1 MNNYNI
7 PFAKPI
13 LDDKEKSATSKVLNG
28 HILTHGPMCKNFEA
42 SFGLFH
48 NNINAITLSN
58 CTSAMFLALKA
69 LGINEG
75 DEVIVPAMTHIA
87 TAHCVAHTGAKVVF
101 SDIDSKTGNIDPE
114 KILDK
119 INDNTKAIIVV
130 HFVGLPADMSKILSI
145 IKGKNISIIE
155 DCAAALGAIYDS
167 KLVGTIGTAGCFSFY
182 PTKHITTME
191 GGMLISKDKSL
202 TDTIRKLS
210 SFGYTKNLFE
220 RSTPGVYDVD
230 MLGYNFRMSEVAAA
244 IGNEQ
249 LKKFNIFLDKRNSNA
264 KIIRKGLSDCS
275 EIDIMPY
282 KSGKS
287 ISSNFCVN
295 IVLKK
300 GGEELR
306 NKLILKLKDND
317 IGTSVHYPVC
327 LPYSI
332 YYKDKIKFYHDNF
345 MTAKHFASNTI
356 SLPCGPHITNK
367 DAKFIVKKFKTCLQ
381 ELI

>member
-1 MNNYNI
+1 MINDNI
-7 PFAKPI
+7 PFAKPV
-13 LDDKEKSATSKVLNG
+13 LDSEEKNAASNVLNG
-28 HILTHGPMCKNFEA
+28 HILTHGPMCKTFET
-42 SFGLFH
+42 SFGSFH

-69 LGINEG
+69 LGLGQG

-87 TAHCVAHTGAKVVF
+87 TAHCVSHTGSRVVF
-101 SDIDSKTGNIDPE
+101 CDIDSKTGNIDP
-114 KILDK
+114 KILMSK

-130 HFVGLPADMSKILSI
+130 HYVGLPADMYKILDI
-145 IKGKNISIIE
+145 IKGKNISLIE
-155 DCAAALGAIYDS
+155 DCAAALGATYDK
-167 KLVGTIGTAGCFSFY
+167 KLVGTFGEAGCFSFY

-191 GGMLISKDKSL
+191 GGMLISKDKSF
-202 TDTIRKLS
+202 TEAIRKLS

-220 RSTPGVYDVD
+220 RSIPGVYDVD

-249 LKKFNIFLDKRNSNA
+249 LKKFNIFLERRNSNA
-264 KIIRKGLSDCS
+264 KIIRKGLSDCA
-275 EIDIMPY
+275 EVEIMPY
-282 KSGKS
+282 ESGKS

-300 GGEELR
+300 GGNELR
-306 NKLILKLKDND
+306 NKLILKLKDNN

-327 LPYSI
+327 LPNSI
-332 YYKDKIKFYHDNF
+332 YYKDKINSSNDDFLI
-345 MTAKHFASNTI
+345 AKHFASNTI
-356 SLPCGPHITNK
+356 SLPCGPHINNN
-367 DAKFIVKKFKTCLQ
+367 DANLIVKTFKASLK